1 VRELAQKWA
10 LALKKN
16 NIRELIGLSARLGK
30 DGKISQKLF
39 RNLAYEISLAQRAD
53 STLSGVYRSEKWVA
67 AGFAH
72 GEGSKKFF
80 SLMLMVPTEE
90 GLKALPEID
99 LISENN
105 RTRKF
110 LNKVSLEQLETHISE
125 EEFERIKGMF
135 DDFEA
140 KMR

>member
-1 VRELAQKWA
+1 MLA
-10 LALKKN
+10 
-16 NIRELIGLSARLGK
+16 
-30 DGKISQKLF
+30 
-39 RNLAYEISLAQRAD
+39 
-53 STLSGVYRSEKWVA
+53 
-67 AGFAH
+67 
-72 GEGSKKFF
+72 
-80 SLMLMVPTEE
+80 VPTEE